1 VKTRSPCCSSTI
13 TRWGGLTAYL
23 EVLDDI
29 RVIGEGAALRWLAT
43 ASAVPDVILMDLM
56 MPGID
61 GVAATEEIV
70 GAYSSLTVVV
80 LTSFR

>member
-1 VKTRSPCCSSTI
+1 
-13 TRWGGLTAYL
+13 
-23 EVLDDI
+23 
-29 RVIGEGAALRWLAT
+29 
-43 ASAVPDVILMDLM
+43 M